1 MRKIVLFAEDF
12 AHEVLLKTLIRRLA
26 DLQHISIGRLDI
38 RSARGGHGRVLSE
51 LDQYLREV
59 HRGRQNVPDL
69 LIVGTDSN
77 CKGLLK
83 RRQEVEE
90 VIEKYQLPVVCA
102 IPDPHIERWLLLDSA
117 AFKAV
122 LGKGCDAPDQKCER
136 NRYKHLLIN
145 AIRNAGV
152 TPLFGGIEHAED
164 IANQMNLPRLEKSD
178 ESFGKFLK
186 ALRDKFNEW
195 KQN

>member
-1 MRKIVLFAEDF
+1 MRRIILFVEDF
-12 AHEVLLKTLIRRLA
+12 AHEVLLKTLIQRLA
-26 DLQHISIGRLDI
+26 DLQNISIGKPEI
-38 RSARGGHGRVLSE
+38 RSARGGHGRVLNE
-51 LDQYLREV
+51 LDQYLRDV
-59 HRGRQNVPDL
+59 QRGRQSVPDL
-69 LIVGTDSN
+69 LVVGTDSN

-83 RRQEVEE
+83 RRQEVED
-90 VIEKYQLPVVCA
+90 VVAKYRLPFVCA

-136 NRYKHLLIN
+136 DRYKHLLIN

-152 TPLFGGIEHAED
+152 TPLLGGIEHAED
-164 IANQMNLPRLEKSD
+164 IVNEMNLARVEKND

-186 ALRDKFNEW
+186 ALRDQFNKW
-195 KQN
+195 SQD

>member
-1 MRKIVLFAEDF
+1 MRKIVLFVEDF
-12 AHEVLLKTLIRRLA
+12 AHEVLLKTLIQRLA
-26 DLQHISIGRLDI
+26 TLHDVAIGRPEI
-38 RSARGGHGRVLSE
+38 RSARGGYGRVLRE
-51 LDQYLREV
+51 LEQYLREV
-59 HRGRQNVPDL
+59 ERGRQHVPDL
-69 LIVGTDSN
+69 LVVGTDSN

-90 VIEKYQLPVVCA
+90 VIAKYQLPVICA

-122 LGKGCDAPDQKCER
+122 LGKGCAAPDQKCER
-136 NRYKHLLIN
+136 DRYKHLLIK

-164 IANQMNLPRLEKSD
+164 IVKEMNLPRLEKTD
-178 ESFGKFLK
+178 ESFGKFLR
-186 ALRDKFNEW
+186 ALRDKF
-195 KQN
+195 KQWE